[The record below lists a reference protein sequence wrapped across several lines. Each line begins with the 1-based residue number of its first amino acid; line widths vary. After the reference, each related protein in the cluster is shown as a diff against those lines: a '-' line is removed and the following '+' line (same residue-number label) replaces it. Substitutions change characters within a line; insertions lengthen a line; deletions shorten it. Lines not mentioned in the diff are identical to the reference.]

1 MSKNIKDYIFVI
13 VILYK
18 CEPSTLVT
26 RKTSIHG
33 LSWSSNSDLINPIGL
48 FVADKIFDQSD
59 GRNLRFYVEKI
70 FTILGPDIKFQKSNV
85 KFILCR

>member
-26 RKTSIHG
+26 RKTSSHG

-59 GRNLRFYVEKI
+59 GRNLRFYVEKNI
-70 FTILGPDIKFQKSNV
+70 HNLGPRYKVSKV
-85 KFILCR
+85 